1 MRLVLLLFLILM
13 FPVDVIAQQQEKSV
27 ISAEKIKEPLLIAS
41 PNTCE
46 LAKGTFLCEMKAAL
60 IWETAQLGNYC
71 VYELD
76 ESLPIRCWKN
86 AWSGRFVLSFQS
98 NKTVTYLLKQEEK
111 QTELTRTSIN
121 VIGTLEQRMRA
132 KRRSRFFRI
141 F

>member
-1 MRLVLLLFLILM
+1 MRVGLLLIVILTLST
-13 FPVDVIAQQQEKSV
+13 DAKAQQEKV
-27 ISAEKIKEPLLIAS
+27 EISEKLKEPLLIAS

-60 IWETAQLGNYC
+60 IWETAKQGDYC
-71 VYELD
+71 IYELD
-76 ESLPIRCWKN
+76 ETMPIHCWQN
-86 AWSGRFVLSFQS
+86 AWSGRYVLSFQS
-98 NKTVTYLLKQEEK
+98 NKTVTYLLKQQTK